1 MKNSKPEPKSERRP
15 WGEFHI
21 LEDAAHFKCKRL
33 IVEPGQQLS
42 YQSHEQREEHW
53 VFIRGR
59 GIVVLDNK
67 EHQVGTGTYIKI
79 PQQSKHRIRNNGTE
93 PLELIEVQLGD
104 YFGEDD
110 ITRYDDDYG
119 R

>member
-1 MKNSKPEPKSERRP
+1 MSNNPKHEVRP
-15 WGEFHI
+15 WGEFHV

-33 IVEPGQQLS
+33 CVLPGQQLS
-42 YQSHEQREEHW
+42 YQSHDRREEHW
-53 VFIRGR
+53 IFTRGH
-59 GIVVLDNK
+59 GIVVLDGT
-67 EHQVGTGTYIKI
+67 EHQVGTGSYIKI
-79 PQQSKHRIRNNGTE
+79 PLMAKHRIRNTGTE

-110 ITRYDDDYG
+110 IRRYQDDYG